1 MISSDNRQL
10 RCMAEAIHGE
20 ARGEPV
26 NGQIFVGQVILTR
39 VKQGYGRDV
48 CSVVYAKRQFAP
60 KKYPSK
66 ASYRAAQKAMYRGPN
81 GVTHFHSY
89 KRRRTR
95 RAVFSVSEKCKY
107 AYKIGNHW
115 GFTCG
120 RRNVASQ

>member
-1 MISSDNRQL
+1 
-10 RCMAEAIHGE
+10 MAEAIHGE

-66 ASYRAAQKAMYRGPN
+66 ASYRAAQKAMYRLSLI
-81 GVTHFHSY
+81 H
-89 KRRRTR
+89 
-95 RAVFSVSEKCKY
+95 
-107 AYKIGNHW
+107 I
-115 GFTCG
+115 
-120 RRNVASQ
+120 